1 MTAGCTVVACCKKSV
16 SDNGY
21 ETKNFPTDAYNAALK
36 KQNPPYWAKHMTRE
50 QWDKLQEKK
59 DDYGYGLGNAINSG
73 VNNPG
78 AGVGLYAG
86 SLSTYMVLD
95 EIFTPVLEDY
105 HDLKPGQSH
114 KSDMDAK
121 KLKNLEPLD
130 PAYTESI
137 RIRIARNMKDMPLG
151 TVISKE
157 GRKEVEDKVIKATKA
172 FEGELKG
179 QYYSLESMTEAQQKQ
194 LITDHFLFKE
204 GDDHLKHAGLNR
216 DWPHARGIYH
226 NDDKTFLTWVNEE
239 DQLRI
244 ISMQKGGDVLKCF
257 TRLAEGTAGYEK
269 QAQFETHPRFGPV
282 TSCPTNMGTGL
293 RASIHVKLPKLS
305 KDKAKMDA
313 IADKYHVQIRGVDGE
328 HSESKGGVYDISNRR
343 RLGHTEVE
351 LVMDMYEGVK
361 AMIAEEKKLGG

>member
-244 ISMQKGGDVLKCF
+244 ISMQKGGDVLKSSHVSRREQPATRNRHNLKHIRVLDLLPVAPPTWALASELRYMSSCLNCRKTKQRW
-257 TRLAEGTAGYEK
+257 TRLQTSTMCKFAG
-269 QAQFETHPRFGPV
+269 
-282 TSCPTNMGTGL
+282 
-293 RASIHVKLPKLS
+293 
-305 KDKAKMDA
+305 
-313 IADKYHVQIRGVDGE
+313 
-328 HSESKGGVYDISNRR
+328 
-343 RLGHTEVE
+343 
-351 LVMDMYEGVK
+351 
-361 AMIAEEKKLGG
+361 